1 MCAQNFVKLVEISL
15 TEVPLKDV
23 TVFRA
28 TTFLNEALLQIY
40 FFGIY
45 DLFKITNITTAKWD
59 FDKK

>member
-1 MCAQNFVKLVEISL
+1 MCAQNFVKLAEISL

-45 DLFKITNITTAKWD
+45 DLFKITNITTAK
-59 FDKK
+59 